1 MATANLAAILAAL
14 SGNGASSTQNS
25 NTRFSEAI
33 TPAEFVKRF
42 GPTYKLGETK
52 NKHRYCLTTKDSR
65 GVITTAYASE
75 KLQALVDKTPA
86 GQAFKLPSDVLVAPW
101 TMNSGESGWALY
113 IQAEIDFTTK
123 DARFDQ
129 SI

>member
-14 SGNGASSTQNS
+14 SGGSGRTQNTS

-75 KLQALVDKTPA
+75 KLQALVDKTPD

-101 TMNSGESGWALY
+101 TMQSGESGWTLY
-113 IQAEIDFTTK
+113 IQAEIDFENT
-123 DARFDQ
+123 DSRFDQ
-129 SI
+129 SF